1 MNQIISW
8 IGPNMDNK
16 PHINRSSHYVN
27 SNQSILLIRRKMDSI
42 DATLHHDLINKTW
55 DIKIKYINW
64 SI

>member
-1 MNQIISW
+1 
-8 IGPNMDNK
+8 MDNK
-16 PHINRSSHYVN
+16 QHINQSSHYVN